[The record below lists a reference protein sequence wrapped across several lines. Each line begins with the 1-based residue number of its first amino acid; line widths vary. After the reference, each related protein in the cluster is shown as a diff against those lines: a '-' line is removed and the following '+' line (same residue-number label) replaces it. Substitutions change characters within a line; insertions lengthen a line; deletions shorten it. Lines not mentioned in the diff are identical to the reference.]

1 MLEPPVAGRRGHE
14 SVRYAGLWPIQLDA
28 AFPTK
33 EATHRAVAT
42 AAAILQRLS
51 ITMAAVISNHQI
63 DRPESLRGV
72 DETVPD

>member
-1 MLEPPVAGRRGHE
+1 MRHAGLEPV
-14 SVRYAGLWPIQLDA
+14 QLDA
-28 AFPTK
+28 VFHTK
-33 EATHRAVAT
+33 EAAHRAVAT

-63 DRPESLRGV
+63 DRLEPLRGV

>member
-1 MLEPPVAGRRGHE
+1 MAGSTGVTFRRYE
-14 SVRYAGLWPIQLDA
+14 TA
-28 AFPTK
+28 
-33 EATHRAVAT
+33 HRAVAT

-63 DRPESLRGV
+63 DRLELLRGV

>member
-1 MLEPPVAGRRGHE
+1 MLKPACGASPQDE
-14 SVRYAGLWPIQLDA
+14 SVWYAGLWPIQLDV
-28 AFPTK
+28 AFHTK
-33 EATHRAVAT
+33 EATHRAVVT

-63 DRPESLRGV
+63 DRLELLRGV